1 MAENGLAAEFGGDL
15 LSDKVKRLVLD
26 RIIHGHYKPGERVV
40 EFQLSKELGI
50 SQSPVRDALRELAA
64 IGVITM
70 HARRGARV
78 RMPSAKELADVS
90 QVRAEIDGLAARLA
104 VARMSPA
111 SLSSLREL
119 VDDMLDKLADGD
131 FPAVTDADVRFHE
144 IIVQASGNRALEQTF
159 SQLAP
164 FARTFLTLT
173 LPDVDVREIVLE
185 HQGILEALTA
195 GDADGA
201 AEAAR
206 RHQLNVRSL
215 MLDHASATGGVD
227 SVDGAA
233 QVS

>member
-1 MAENGLAAEFGGDL
+1 MAENGSADFGGEL

-26 RIIHGHYKPGERVV
+26 RIVSGHYKPGERVV
-40 EFQLSKELGI
+40 EFQLSKELGV

-70 HARRGARV
+70 HPRRGARV

-90 QVRAEIDGLAARLA
+90 QVRGEIDALAAHLA
-104 VARMSPA
+104 TTRMSA
-111 SLSSLREL
+111 ATLTALEEL
-119 VDDMLDKLADGD
+119 VRRMLDKLAERD

-144 IIVQASGNRALEQTF
+144 LIVQASGNGALEQTF

-185 HQGILEALTA
+185 HQEILDALTA
-195 GDADGA
+195 REPERA
-201 AEAAR
+201 AAVAR
-206 RHQLNVRSL
+206 RHQLNVRAL
-215 MLDHASATGGVD
+215 MLDHASPEGE
-227 SVDGAA
+227 SEAA
-233 QVS
+233 SAS